1 MKTIGLIGGLSWESS
16 IEYYRIINQ
25 EVRRRLGG
33 FHNAVSVMCTVDFAD
48 IVPLQH
54 ALDFD
59 AMEARIAAAALQAQ
73 RGGADVVVICSC
85 TTNSVADR
93 VAAHLAIPVIHIA
106 DAAAEEIKR
115 RGMNKVGL
123 LGTRF
128 TMEEDYFK
136 GRLIERHGLDVV
148 IPPPE
153 DRETV
158 HRVIYDE
165 LVVGVVSDKSRGKY
179 QEIMARLV
187 ERGAE
192 GIILGCTEIGLLVG
206 QDDSTAPVFDTT
218 QIHALAAVD
227 HALNG
232 ND

>member
-1 MKTIGLIGGLSWESS
+1 MKTIGLIGGVSWESS

-25 EVRRRLGG
+25 DVRRRLGG
-33 FHNAVSVMCTVDFAD
+33 FHNAVSVMYTVDFAD

-59 AMEARIAAAALQAQ
+59 AMEERIAAAAMQAQ
-73 RGGADVVVICSC
+73 RAGADVVAICSC
-85 TTNSVADR
+85 TMNSVADR
-93 VAAHLAIPVIHIA
+93 VAKHLTIPVIHIA
-106 DAAAEEIKR
+106 DATAQEIKR
-115 RGMNKVGL
+115 QGMNKVGL

-136 GRLIERHGLDVV
+136 GRMIEKHGLDVI
-148 IPPPE
+148 IPPEE

-165 LVVGVVSDKSRGKY
+165 LVVGLVSDQSRCKY

-206 QDDSTAPVFDTT
+206 QDDSTKRVFDTT
-218 QIHALAAVD
+218 EIHALASVD

-232 ND
+232 HN